1 MGEDLVRQK
10 CVVLCYRHACRL
22 MVAAGLAMVLVLPA
36 DAAEKKAPPGR
47 TLVVGTKESPPFS
60 MKAADG
66 AWTGISIDLW
76 RDIAK
81 QLNLAFEFRETD
93 LRGLLDGVTD
103 GSLDVAVA
111 ALTVTSEREKVMD
124 FTHAIYHTSLGIAV
138 SQKPKTPW
146 LDVFRS
152 FYSLGVLKFVAG
164 LFLFLLLVG
173 SLIWLFERK
182 KNPEQFGGEITTGI
196 FAGLWWAM
204 VTMTT
209 VGYGDKA
216 PITHGGRWVAIL
228 WMLVGICVMSV
239 LTAHITSN
247 LTLMQMRSS
256 IKGPQDLFHV
266 HVGSVAE
273 STSSD
278 YLGKNRIP
286 FSPYK
291 TASEG
296 LHAMAEGKIQALVYD
311 KPILRYLVQKE
322 YPGKL
327 EVLPYSFYE
336 QDYGIALREG
346 SPLREP
352 VNHVLLNILN
362 SPAWQD
368 TLSLYLGR

>member
-1 MGEDLVRQK
+1 MRSAF
-10 CVVLCYRHACRL
+10 RIT
-22 MVAAGLAMVLVLPA
+22 VALGLAMVLVFPA
-36 DAAEKKAPPGR
+36 DAAEMKAPPGR

-66 AWTGISIDLW
+66 TWTGISIDLW

-103 GSLDVAVA
+103 GSLDVAIA
-111 ALTVTSEREKVMD
+111 ALTVTYEREKVMD
-124 FTHAIYHTSLGIAV
+124 FTHPFFHTGLGIAV
-138 SQKPKTPW
+138 SRQPSRPW

-152 FYSLGVLKFVAG
+152 FYSLVILKFVVG
-164 LFLFLLLVG
+164 LFLILLLVG
-173 SLIWLFERK
+173 YFVWLFERK
-182 KNPEQFGGEITTGI
+182 KNPEQFGGDMKAGI
-196 FAGLWWAM
+196 FSALWWSL

-216 PITHGGRWVAIL
+216 PITRGGRSVAIL
-228 WMLVGICVMSV
+228 WMLIGICAISV

-247 LTLMQMRSS
+247 LTLLQMRSS
-256 IKGPQDLFHV
+256 IKGPQDLVHV
-266 HVGSVAE
+266 PVGSVAD

-278 YLGKNRIP
+278 YLRTNRIP

-291 TASEG
+291 MASEG
-296 LHAMAEGKIQALVYD
+296 LNALAEGKIQALVYD
-311 KPILRYLVQKE
+311 KAILQYLVQKD

-327 EVLPYSFYE
+327 EVLPYLFDE

-346 SPLREP
+346 SPLRVP
-352 VNHVLLNILN
+352 VNLVLLKIIF

>member
-1 MGEDLVRQK
+1 MNS
-10 CVVLCYRHACRL
+10 ACRL
-22 MVAAGLAMVLVLPA
+22 MVAAALAMVLVFPA
-36 DAAEKKAPPGR
+36 DAAGKKDSPGR
-47 TLVVGTKESPPFS
+47 TLVVGTKETPPFS

-66 AWTGISIDLW
+66 TWSGISIDLW
-76 RDIAK
+76 RDIAA

-124 FTHAIYHTSLGIAV
+124 FTHPFFHTGLGIAV
-138 SQKPKTPW
+138 SRRPGSPW

-152 FYSLGVLKFVAG
+152 FYSLAILKFVVG
-164 LFLFLLLVG
+164 LFLALLLVG
-173 SLIWLFERK
+173 SLIWRFERK
-182 KNPEQFGGEITTGI
+182 KNPEQFGGDMKAGI
-196 FAGLWWAM
+196 FSGLWWSM
-204 VTMTT
+204 VTMST

-216 PITHGGRWVAIL
+216 PITHGGRSVAIL
-228 WMLVGICVMSV
+228 WMLVSICVVAV

-247 LTLMQMRSS
+247 LTLVQMRSS
-256 IKGPQDLFHV
+256 IKGPQDLV
-266 HVGSVAE
+266 HVRVGAIAD

-278 YLGKNRIP
+278 YLGRNRIP

-296 LHAMAEGKIQALVYD
+296 LHAMAEGKIQAMVYD
-311 KPILRYLVQKE
+311 KPILQYLVQKDH
-322 YPGKL
+322 PGKL
-327 EVLPYSFYE
+327 EVLPNTFDE

-346 SPLREP
+346 SPLRVP
-352 VNHVLLNILN
+352 VNLVLLKIIY

>member
-1 MGEDLVRQK
+1 
-10 CVVLCYRHACRL
+10 
-22 MVAAGLAMVLVLPA
+22 MVAAALAMVLVFPA
-36 DAAEKKAPPGR
+36 DAAGKKAPPGR
-47 TLVVGTKESPPFS
+47 TLVVGTKEAPPFS

-66 AWTGISIDLW
+66 TWTGISIDLW
-76 RDIAK
+76 RDIAA

-152 FYSLGVLKFVAG
+152 FYSLAILKFVVG
-164 LFLFLLLVG
+164 LILILLLVG
-173 SLIWLFERK
+173 ALVWWFERK
-182 KNPEQFGGEITTGI
+182 KNPEQFGGDMKAGI
-196 FAGLWWAM
+196 LAGLWWSM

-216 PITHGGRWVAIL
+216 PITRGGRSVAML
-228 WMLVGICVMSV
+228 WMLIGICVISV

-256 IKGPQDLFHV
+256 IKGPQDLVHV
-266 HVGSVAE
+266 RVGSVAG

-278 YLGKNRIP
+278 YLGKNRIR
-286 FSPYK
+286 FSSYK

-296 LHAMAEGKIQALVYD
+296 LHALAEGNIQALVYD
-311 KPILRYLVQKE
+311 MPILRYLIRKDYV
-322 YPGKL
+322 GKL
-327 EVLPYSFYE
+327 EVLPYPFDE
-336 QDYGIALREG
+336 QDYGIALRDG

-352 VNHVLLNILN
+352 INQVLLNIIY